1 LSYFP
6 ERKAYTQGNRVV
18 LAFMDDV
25 GSALRNMCDL
35 DADSDAVHLARAAKI
50 VRREMFKSKMK
61 FNGSFDIGCQE
72 DSVPVSLMALVSMI
86 LNGQNIKPQSS
97 SIMGSQHA
105 LTLWQLIHQAEIL
118 V

>member
-1 LSYFP
+1 MAPALQGVCVHSTRLLNRILSYFP

-50 VRREMFKSKMK
+50 VRR
-61 FNGSFDIGCQE
+61 
-72 DSVPVSLMALVSMI
+72 
-86 LNGQNIKPQSS
+86 
-97 SIMGSQHA
+97 
-105 LTLWQLIHQAEIL
+105 
-118 V
+118 